1 MDRRAFIAGT
11 LGLLAA
17 PLAGE
22 AQPPKVPRIGYLRV
36 PSPQPRQFEAFR
48 EGLKA
53 LGYIEGQNIAIEQR
67 HAEGVR
73 PRLPGLAAE
82 LVHLNVDMI
91 VVDTGRPHASPEP
104 EGHDPD
110 HLRAAVDPVRDGLV
124 ASLARPG
131 GNFTGLTFYVGY
143 ELAGKRLAL
152 LKEAV
157 PKASRV
163 AVLANPANSGTA
175 PNLRETEVTA
185 RALGLRLQ
193 VFEVR
198 APDELESAFEAM
210 QQGGVEALV
219 QLPDGMLFSQRGRI
233 VDLAARRR
241 LPAIY
246 EDREF
251 VESGGLMS
259 YGVGIAANFRRA
271 ATYVD
276 KILKGAKP
284 ADLPV
289 EQPTKFEFVIN
300 LKTAKALGLTIPPS
314 VLARAD
320 EVIQ

>member
-1 MDRRAFIAGT
+1 MA
-11 LGLLAA
+11 LLVA
-17 PLAGE
+17 PLTGE
-22 AQPPKVPRIGYLRV
+22 AQQPKVPRIGYLRV

-53 LGYIEGQNIAIEQR
+53 LGYIEGQNIVIEQR

-73 PRLPGLAAE
+73 PRFPRLAAD
-82 LVHLNVDMI
+82 LVQLNVDMI
-91 VVDTGRPHASPEP
+91 VVDTG
-104 EGHDPD
+104 DPVLLQS
-110 HLRAAVDPVRDGLV
+110 LRGTIPIIFTTAVDPVRDGLV

-131 GNFTGLTFYVGY
+131 GNFTGLTFHVGY

-163 AVLANPANSGTA
+163 AVLANPANSGTQS
-175 PNLRETEVTA
+175 NLRETEVTA

-193 VFEVR
+193 ILEVR
-198 APDELESAFEAM
+198 TPDELDGAFEAM
-210 QQGGVEALV
+210 QRGGAEALI

-233 VDLAARRR
+233 GDLAARRL

-259 YGVGIAANFRRA
+259 YGSGIAENFRRA

-276 KILKGAKP
+276 KILKGAKA

-289 EQPTKFEFVIN
+289 EQPTKFELVIN
-300 LKTAKALGLTIPPS
+300 LKTARALGLTIPPA

-320 EVIQ
+320 ELIQ